1 MTPRK
6 SGHSDTASLA
16 EESEAEKLRVSF
28 RDNYIDVQYHFV
40 QFLTEH
46 LVDCL
51 HAFGGDF
58 DQVIILAVLG
68 QTHLAAFRSANAD
81 PDKAA
86 MAVWIN
92 ATRIADVTGLPRQT
106 VRRKLLA
113 LAGRGWVRQ
122 NEQRGWALV
131 GSFSDSPVKRDLAD
145 LNQRG
150 LTRLAKLVLAVNPP
164 CA

>member
-1 MTPRK
+1 LTSRK
-6 SGHSDTASLA
+6 IGHKDTASLVKA
-16 EESEAEKLRVSF
+16 NEAEQLRVWF
-28 RDNYIDVQYHFV
+28 HDNYIDVQYHFV
-40 QFLTEH
+40 QLLTEH

-51 HAFGGDF
+51 RAFGGDF

-68 QTHLAAFRSANAD
+68 QTHLAAFRSANAE

-106 VRRKLLA
+106 VRRKLLT
-113 LAGRGWVRQ
+113 LAERGWVRQ

-131 GSFSDSPVKRDLAD
+131 GSVNDSPVKRDLAD

-150 LTRLAKLVLAVNPP
+150 LARLAKLVLAVSPP